1 MAQPRP
7 VLIRADQLLDGTGAV
22 IEGAALLLSGKRIV
36 AVGRQADLGTPDE
49 ARIIESKGS
58 TLMPGMCDVHV
69 HLRTPGIP
77 GEGHADELG
86 MARMSYAEIALR
98 AASLAQESL
107 RAGFTTLR
115 DVGAPG
121 GTIIDLRRAIE
132 AGHIV
137 GPRIK
142 AAGMGLSVTGGH
154 MDAPGWADHITL
166 HAMTAPCDEPEG
178 FRKGVRAQL
187 KRGADLIKLNTW
199 VSRHDSPDVFWRRE
213 MTDAEIAAAC
223 DEAHAQGV
231 HVAAHVY
238 GPEGVAASVRNGVD
252 SIEHGHWL
260 DEPTV
265 ALMEKHGTTY
275 VPTLTVNDQHAKMA
289 LSDPTLP
296 ERFKRWHRASSE
308 AKWRSLDLV
317 RRAGIRVCTGTD
329 SGFQIENGKWGVHE
343 LELLVRGGFSQL
355 EAITCATANCADLL
369 GIEAGRLQPGKLAD
383 LVLVD
388 GDPLTDLKVL
398 SDRKRLRVFKDGEEI
413 H

>member
-1 MAQPRP
+1 MTQQQPI
-7 VLIRADQLLDGTGAV
+7 LIRADRLLDGMGGV
-22 IEGAALLLSGKRIV
+22 IEGAALLFSDARIM
-36 AVGRQADLGTPDE
+36 AVGRQADLGTPDN
-49 ARIIESKGS
+49 AKVIESKG
-58 TLMPGMCDVHV
+58 TLIPGLCDVHV
-69 HLRTPGIP
+69 HLRTPGTP
-77 GEGHADELG
+77 GAGHADELG
-86 MARMSYAEIALR
+86 MAQMSFAEIALR
-98 AASLAQESL
+98 AASLARDSL

-132 AGHIV
+132 AGHIE

-154 MDAPGWADHITL
+154 MDAPGWADHVAL
-166 HAMTAPCDEPEG
+166 HAMTAPCDGPEG

-213 MTDAEIAAAC
+213 MTEAEIAAAC

-265 ALMEKHGTTY
+265 ALMEQHGTTY
-275 VPTLTVNDQHAKMA
+275 VPTLTVNDQHARMA
-289 LSDPTLP
+289 LADPNLP

-329 SGFQIENGKWGVHE
+329 SGFQIENGKWGAHE
-343 LELLVRGGFSQL
+343 LELLVRGGFSPL

-369 GIEAGRLQPGKLAD
+369 GTEAGRLKPGKFAD
-383 LVLVD
+383 LVLVE
-388 GDPLTDLKVL
+388 GDPLADISVL
-398 SDRKRLRVFKDGEEI
+398 ADRARLRVFKDGREV

>member
-1 MAQPRP
+1 MAPQQP
-7 VLIRADQLLDGTGAV
+7 VLIRADRLLDGTGDV
-22 IEGAALLLSGKRIV
+22 IEGAALLFRGARIV
-36 AVGRQADLGTPDE
+36 AVGRQADLGTPDN
-49 ARIIESKGS
+49 ARIIESKG
-58 TLMPGMCDVHV
+58 TLIPGLCDAHV
-69 HLRTPGIP
+69 HLRTPGTP

-86 MARMSYAEIALR
+86 MARMSFAEIALR
-98 AASLAQESL
+98 AASLAQASL

-132 AGHIV
+132 AGHTE

-154 MDAPGWADHITL
+154 MDAPGWGDHVAL
-166 HAMTAPCDEPEG
+166 HGMTAPCNGPEG
-178 FRKGVRAQL
+178 FREGVRAQL

-199 VSRHDSPDVFWRRE
+199 VSRHDSPDIFWRRE
-213 MTDAEIAAAC
+213 MTEAEIAAAC

-265 ALMEKHGTTY
+265 ELMERHGTTY
-275 VPTLTVNDQHAKMA
+275 VPTLTVNDQHARMA
-289 LSDPTLP
+289 LTDPNLP

-308 AKWRSLDLV
+308 AKWHSLDMV
-317 RRAGIRVCTGTD
+317 RRGGIRVCTGTD
-329 SGFQIENGKWGVHE
+329 SGFQIENGKWGAHE
-343 LELLVRGGFSQL
+343 LELLVRGGFSPL

-369 GIEAGRLQPGKLAD
+369 GTEAGRLKPGKFAD
-383 LVLVD
+383 LVLVE
-388 GDPLTDLKVL
+388 GDPLADISVL
-398 SDRKRLRVFKDGEEI
+398 ADPTRLRVFKDGREV